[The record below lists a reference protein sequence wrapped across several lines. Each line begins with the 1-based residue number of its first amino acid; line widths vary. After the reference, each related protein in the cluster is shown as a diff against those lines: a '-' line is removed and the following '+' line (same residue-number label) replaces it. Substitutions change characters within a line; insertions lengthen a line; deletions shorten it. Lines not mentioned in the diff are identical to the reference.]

1 MPAAPHTHTAG
12 VTTEVSPDIATC
24 PLEGKTP
31 TDQGHVFKALSIS
44 ASLSSGSFSV
54 LPFVHPFLQT
64 SFLYESKEASPGSL
78 LSLEKPAAPLPH
90 LLPSVPGEDSDGSCR
105 GHVVFPEPKP
115 VPLRPGTP
123 AHTWPG
129 EEMCQ
134 GGVGTSSLVPKK
146 VAEGQFFRGKLKS
159 KNRQRNTGP

>member
-1 MPAAPHTHTAG
+1 MPHVLWRAKHPLTK
-12 VTTEVSPDIATC
+12 VTSSRLC
-24 PLEGKTP
+24 PSL
-31 TDQGHVFKALSIS
+31 HLSALDPSRCYPLCTLS
-44 ASLSSGSFSV
+44 CRRASSMNLKK
-54 LPFVHPFLQT
+54 HHQ
-64 SFLYESKEASPGSL
+64 ASCSL
-78 LSLEKPAAPLPH
+78 MRSQLLLCH
-90 LLPSVPGEDSDGSCR
+90 ILPSVPGEDSDGSCR

-123 AHTWPG
+123 AHMWPG